1 MARASISSKPALD
14 WRVIVAFVALSA
26 AGSYWLISAM
36 IIRVG
41 FPLDDTWIHLTY
53 ARNFAEHGEWAFRLG
68 EQSAGSTSP
77 LWTLL
82 LSIGYVLRLAP
93 YGWTFFLGWL
103 MLTLLAIS
111 AEASA
116 RKLQTCYQPR
126 IPWVGIFFAFAWHLT
141 WAATSGM
148 ETLLHALLIFLVLT
162 SLIGGAKR
170 YAMLGLL
177 AGLSVWVR
185 PDGATLLGPI
195 LFTIAATEKSWSSRG
210 RSAVSALIGFGV
222 LFLLYMLF
230 NLALSGHPMPN
241 TFYAKQAEYQTAW
254 LDTPL
259 KDRLVDY
266 LSPIVASPFLAL
278 FPGAVGWVGRAIR
291 NRNWGA
297 LAGVIWLIGYIL
309 IYFLRLPPY
318 QHGRY
323 IIPAFPILY
332 LWGLLGMAGFMLSAT
347 SNLRLK
353 FLWKT
358 LVAALLVVFFTLGG
372 LQNADDVF
380 WVESEMIATAKW
392 VNQNIPPA
400 ATLAVHD
407 IGAMGY
413 FVANPLVDLAGL
425 VDPEVIPFIRDE
437 AMLADYLNERSV
449 DYLIA
454 PPGFYH
460 ELIAN
465 REIIFV
471 AGGTLSSTN
480 PEAHMLVL
488 KWK

>member
-1 MARASISSKPALD
+1 MARASISSKPYLD
-14 WRVIVAFVALSA
+14 WRVIVAFAALIA
-26 AGSYWLISAM
+26 VGLYLLMSAM
-36 IIRVG
+36 IVRVG

-82 LSIGYVLRLAP
+82 LSIGYVLHLAP
-93 YGWTFFLGWL
+93 YAWTFFLGWL
-103 MLTLLAIS
+103 MLTLLAIF

-116 RKLQTCYQPR
+116 RKLQTGYQPR
-126 IPWVGIFFAFAWHLT
+126 IPWVGIFFTFAWHLT

-162 SLIGGAKR
+162 SLIRGSSR
-170 YAMLGLL
+170 YAMLGLF

-195 LFTIAATEKSWSSRG
+195 LFTIAFNEKSWFSRG
-210 RSAVSALIGFGV
+210 RSVISALIGFGV
-222 LFLLYMLF
+222 LFLLYLLF
-230 NLALSGHPMPN
+230 NLALSGNPMPN
-241 TFYAKQAEYQTAW
+241 TFYAKQAEYQAGW
-254 LDTPL
+254 LSQPL

-266 LSPIVASPFLAL
+266 LLPIFASPFIAL
-278 FPGAVGWVGRAIR
+278 FPGAVGWVGGAIR

-297 LAGVIWLIGYIL
+297 LAGVIWFMGYIL

-332 LWGLLGMAGFMLSAT
+332 LWGLLGMVGFMQSAKL
-347 SNLRLK
+347 NLRMKL
-353 FLWKT
+353 LWKT

-380 WVESEMIATAKW
+380 WVESEMVATAKW

-413 FVANPLVDLAGL
+413 LVSNPLVDLAGL

-437 AMLADYLNERSV
+437 TRLADYLNDRSV
-449 DYLIA
+449 EYLIV
-454 PPGFYH
+454 PPGFYK
-460 ELIAN
+460 ELIEN
-465 REIIFV
+465 REIIFISGE
-471 AGGTLSSTN
+471 ASSSTN
-480 PEAHMLVL
+480 PNEHMLVL

>member
-1 MARASISSKPALD
+1 MARVSTSLKPRLD
-14 WRVIVAFVALSA
+14 WRVIVAFASLGAVGL
-26 AGSYWLISAM
+26 YLWMNAM
-36 IIRVG
+36 ISRVG

-53 ARNFAEHGEWAFRLG
+53 ARNLAEHGEWAFRLG

-82 LSIGYVLRLAP
+82 LSIGYVIRLAP
-93 YGWTFFLGWL
+93 YAWTFFLGWL
-103 MLTLLAIS
+103 MLTLLAIF

-116 RKLQTCYQPR
+116 RKLLTGYSPR
-126 IPWVGIFFAFAWHLT
+126 IPWVGIFFVFAWHLT

-162 SLIGGAKR
+162 SLIGGSSR

-195 LFTIAATEKSWSSRG
+195 LFTIAFTEKSWSSRG
-210 RSAVSALIGFGV
+210 RSAISVLIGFGV
-222 LFLLYMLF
+222 LFLLYLLF
-230 NLALSGHPMPN
+230 NLALSGNPMPN
-241 TFYAKQAEYQTAW
+241 TFYAKQAEYQADW
-254 LDTPL
+254 LNRPL
-259 KDRLVDY
+259 QERLVDY
-266 LSPIVASPFLAL
+266 LLPIFASPFIAL
-278 FPGAVGWVGRAIR
+278 SPGAVGWVSGAIR

-297 LAGVIWLIGYIL
+297 LAGVIWFVGYVL
-309 IYFLRLPPY
+309 LYFLRLPAY

-332 LWGLLGMAGFMLSAT
+332 LWGLSGMAGFMQSAK
-347 SNLRLK
+347 SNVRLK
-353 FLWKT
+353 FLWRS
-358 LVAALLVVFFTLGG
+358 LVAALSVVFFILGG
-372 LQNADDVF
+372 LQNAKDVF
-380 WVESEMIATAKW
+380 WVESEMVATAEW
-392 VNQNIPPA
+392 VKQNIPPD

-413 FVANPLVDLAGL
+413 FASNPLLDLAGL

-437 AMLADYLNERSV
+437 ARLADYLNDRSAE
-449 DYLIA
+449 YLIV
-454 PPGFYH
+454 PPGFYE
-460 ELIAN
+460 ELIDN
-465 REIIFV
+465 REIVFV
-471 AGGTLSSTN
+471 AGEASSSTN
-480 PEAHMLVL
+480 LDDHMLVL

>member
-1 MARASISSKPALD
+1 MARASISSKPPLD
-14 WRVIVAFVALSA
+14 WRVIVAFAALIAVGLYLLMSA
-26 AGSYWLISAM
+26 TIA
-36 IIRVG
+36 RVG
-41 FPLDDTWIHLTY
+41 FPLDDAWIHLTY
-53 ARNFAEHGEWAFRLG
+53 ARNFAEQGEWAFRLG

-82 LSIGYVLRLAP
+82 LSVGYLLRLAP

-116 RKLQTCYQPR
+116 RKLQTGYQPR

-162 SLIGGAKR
+162 SLIGGSSR
-170 YAMLGLL
+170 YEMMGLL

-195 LFTIAATEKSWSSRG
+195 LFTIALTKTSWSSRG
-210 RSAVSALIGFGV
+210 RSAISVLIGFGV
-222 LFLLYMLF
+222 LFLLYLLF
-230 NLALSGHPMPN
+230 NLALSGNPMPN
-241 TFYAKQAEYQTAW
+241 TFYAKQAEYQADW
-254 LDTPL
+254 VNRPL
-259 KDRLVDY
+259 NERLMDY
-266 LSPIVASPFLAL
+266 LLPIFASPFIAL
-278 FPGAVGWVGRAIR
+278 FPGAVRWVGGAIR

-297 LAGVIWLIGYIL
+297 LAGVIWFVGYIL

-332 LWGLLGMAGFMLSAT
+332 LWGLLGMVGFMQSAK

-358 LVAALLVVFFTLGG
+358 LVSALLVLFFTRGG
-372 LQNADDVF
+372 LQNAKDVF
-380 WVESEMIATAKW
+380 WVESEMVATAKW
-392 VNQNIPPA
+392 VKQNIPPNT
-400 ATLAVHD
+400 TLAVHD

-413 FVANPLVDLAGL
+413 FVSNPLVDLAGL

-437 AMLADYLNERSV
+437 TRLADYLNERSV
-449 DYLIA
+449 EYLIV
-454 PPGFYH
+454 PPGFYA
-460 ELIAN
+460 ELIEN

-471 AGGTLSSTN
+471 AGGASSSTN
-480 PEAHMLVL
+480 PDEHMLVL